1 MSTEWCDVYSRTVS
15 RFSGKEVLWVYSF
28 HKSQANITRAERIM
42 FYTDS
47 QSKAFKNTLIFRP
60 VLEHQWAHNQ
70 AVTHQR
76 KCFSPLVH
84 RRSQRSFLITG
95 DWATPYPN
103 RWYGDYRHTK
113 RKRNWHPYQLN
124 AIQIWGDSFQIP
136 PRKLY
141 VTYIL
146 YKAHSFWREFGMN
159 TSKVFTLL
167 IKYTF
172 APSIWQKSTLSQTF
186 YLIV

>member
-1 MSTEWCDVYSRTVS
+1 MFILGQFRGSPGKKFCGFIASIRVKQTLQERKESCFIPTV
-15 RFSGKEVLWVYSF
+15 RVKLL
-28 HKSQANITRAERIM
+28 
-42 FYTDS
+42 
-47 QSKAFKNTLIFRP
+47 KNTLIFRP

-76 KCFSPLVH
+76 KRFSPLVH

-113 RKRNWHPYQLN
+113 RKRNWLPYQLN
-124 AIQIWGDSFQIP
+124 AIQIWGDSFQTP

-186 YLIV
+186 YPIV